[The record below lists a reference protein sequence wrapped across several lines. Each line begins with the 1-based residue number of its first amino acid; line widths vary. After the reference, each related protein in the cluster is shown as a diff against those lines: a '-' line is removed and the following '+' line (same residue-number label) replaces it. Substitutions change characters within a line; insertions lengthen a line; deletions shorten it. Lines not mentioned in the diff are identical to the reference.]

1 MEEQSDTPRTEMAEG
16 QRLNPYFEGR
26 FDGESVELRALRL
39 TLVRERDEAQA
50 EGVEQARLLGI
61 SGSREAALMAKVD
74 AITRERDEARAIAN
88 DRDAMVD
95 HRDRALTAM
104 YQRVDVITRERDEAR
119 AEVER
124 LRSTLI
130 DVVNQIRKCDP
141 VDELG
146 HRMTMNRACLEA
158 ETLLDSAATEAARKF
173 CGVGE
178 LERAGYIPAGS
189 ADEREAKP

>member
-1 MEEQSDTPRTEMAEG
+1 MKEQSDMPRQTP
-16 QRLNPYFEGR
+16 L
-26 FDGESVELRALRL
+26 VELLLA
-39 TLVRERDEAQA
+39 VPED
-50 EGVEQARLLGI
+50 ARLIYEHSPTESQSIPVGPMC
-61 SGSREAALMAKVD
+61 RQAAMELA
-74 AITRERDEARAIAN
+74 
-88 DRDAMVD
+88 
-95 HRDRALTAM
+95 TA
-104 YQRVDVITRERDEAR
+104 TRERDEAR